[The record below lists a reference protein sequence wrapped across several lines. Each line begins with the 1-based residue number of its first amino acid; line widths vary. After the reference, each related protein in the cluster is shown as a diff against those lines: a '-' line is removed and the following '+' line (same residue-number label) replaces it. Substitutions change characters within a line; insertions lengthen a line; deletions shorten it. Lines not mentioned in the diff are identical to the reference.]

1 MEQVVSIEV
10 KPVNKKKVRKLWKI
24 AMILGVVTAIE
35 FVMAFT
41 LPRGYLLYA
50 GFIALTLLKAF
61 YIVSHLQQFT
71 FFSRFLGIMSSICPI
86 ILRKVNLNHL
96 HLIQFLILRLSALK
110 NCGILMALRLMR
122 IVLQEILLCLSLH
135 PPNLIIKKE
144 IIRSNAYPIFFGMKV
159 QSG

>member
-61 YIVSHLQQFT
+61 YIVSEFMHL
-71 FFSRFLGIMSSICPI
+71 
-86 ILRKVNLNHL
+86 KYEVKA
-96 HLIQFLILRLSALK
+96 LIWS
-110 NCGILMALRLMR
+110 
-122 IVLQEILLCLSLH
+122 ILLPTLFVIW
-135 PPNLIIKKE
+135 LIIALLAE
-144 IIRSNAYPIFFGMKV
+144 GGSILNSLY
-159 QSG
+159 

>member
-24 AMILGVVTAIE
+24 AMILGIVTAIE

-61 YIVSHLQQFT
+61 YIVSEFMHL
-71 FFSRFLGIMSSICPI
+71 
-86 ILRKVNLNHL
+86 KYEVKA
-96 HLIQFLILRLSALK
+96 LIWS
-110 NCGILMALRLMR
+110 
-122 IVLQEILLCLSLH
+122 ILLPTLFVIW
-135 PPNLIIKKE
+135 LIIALLAE
-144 IIRSNAYPIFFGMKV
+144 GGSILNSLY
-159 QSG
+159 

>member
-24 AMILGVVTAIE
+24 AMILGVVTTIE

-61 YIVSHLQQFT
+61 YIVSEFMHL
-71 FFSRFLGIMSSICPI
+71 
-86 ILRKVNLNHL
+86 KYEVKA
-96 HLIQFLILRLSALK
+96 LIWS
-110 NCGILMALRLMR
+110 
-122 IVLQEILLCLSLH
+122 ILL
-135 PPNLIIKKE
+135 PTIFVIWLIIALLAE
-144 IIRSNAYPIFFGMKV
+144 GGSILNSLY
-159 QSG
+159 